1 MPIDPG
7 DLDAAPGTM
16 AGAIYAVFEAEIG
29 AGTID
34 SSGIEAGLRRMAYAI
49 ANGIVDNIL
58 ADLDDGD
65 VLARIGVALAG
76 LAPSAVPDASTTV
89 KGIVELATDGE
100 TAAGVAV
107 QGNDSRLAA
116 ATTTQRGTV
125 ELATS
130 GEAAPNVVVQGN
142 DARLAAATTT
152 TSGIVELATS
162 GEANANVVV
171 QGNDSRLAQA
181 TTSTR
186 GTVELATDGEN
197 AANVVVQGND
207 GRLGW
212 PGIWLGVG
220 AAYSATAMALYATS
234 LEPYIPMATGATTD
248 VYWTFV
254 VPPHYTSGNLNINVH
269 WICDT
274 TEAVNKTVRVL
285 RNARR
290 WVAGELA
297 NALNATSSTANTT
310 VSGTIHTQEV
320 YTVSSAIDSAVAGD
334 VVRLRI
340 TRDGTNVADTYPGAM
355 RLLGVLITA

>member
-49 ANGIVDNIL
+49 ANGVVDNIL
-58 ADLDDGD
+58 AELDDGD
-65 VLARIGVALAG
+65 ALARVGAALDG
-76 LAPSAVPDASTTV
+76 LAPAGVPDASTTV
-89 KGIVELATDGE
+89 KGIVELANNLE
-100 TAAGVAV
+100 AAAGLAV
-107 QGNDSRLAA
+107 QANDGRL
-116 ATTTQRGTV
+116 
-125 ELATS
+125 S
-130 GEAAPNVVVQGN
+130 
-142 DARLAAATTT
+142 DARAPTSHSHTVADLPDASTTAK
-152 TSGIVELATS
+152 GVVELATS
-162 GEANANVVV
+162 GEANAGVAV
-171 QGNDSRLAQA
+171 QGNDA
-181 TTSTR
+181 
-186 GTVELATDGEN
+186 
-197 AANVVVQGND
+197 
-207 GRLGW
+207 RLGW